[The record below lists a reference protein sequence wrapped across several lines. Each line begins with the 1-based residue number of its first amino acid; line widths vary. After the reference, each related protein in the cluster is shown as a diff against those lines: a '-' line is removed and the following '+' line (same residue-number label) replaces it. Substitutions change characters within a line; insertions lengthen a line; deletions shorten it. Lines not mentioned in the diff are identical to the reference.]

1 MIAGLASMRQV
12 RPFDVLRYA
21 ALIVI
26 ATALLLPVYW
36 LLMSS
41 LRPAD
46 QIFRHAGTF
55 SVETLVP
62 LQLTLENYRH
72 IFSGTFPR
80 ALFNSMFISVATVA
94 LGVFVNSLAG
104 FAFAV
109 FDFPFKRPLFAVVLL
124 SFMMPFE
131 AIVIPLYT
139 LMRGLGWTDTYAAL
153 ILPEV
158 AGGLVIFL
166 FRQFFAGVPK
176 EIYEAAVI
184 DGANWWQIY
193 WRMTMPLSGPTI
205 ATASLMLFI
214 HQWDAFFWPLVAAS
228 REELAVVQVAI
239 ARNMTLEQANW
250 GALFASASSAVLVA
264 MVPFLFLQRYYIRV
278 VATQADR

>member
-1 MIAGLASMRQV
+1 MSAGGPQAHALA
-12 RPFDVLRYA
+12 VLRYA
-21 ALIVI
+21 ALVLI

-46 QIFRHAGTF
+46 QIFRHSGAF
-55 SVETLVP
+55 SFETLVP
-62 LQLTLENYRH
+62 LQLTFENYRF

-80 ALFNSMFISVATVA
+80 ALFNSMFICVATVT

-109 FDFPFKRPLFAVVLL
+109 FEFPFKRALFAVVLL

-166 FRQFFAGVPK
+166 FRQFFAGIPK
-176 EIYEAAVI
+176 EIYEAAVL

-193 WRMTMPLSGPTI
+193 RRMTMPLCGPTI

>member
-1 MIAGLASMRQV
+1 MIAGIHRARWLA
-12 RPFDVLRYA
+12 FLRYA
-21 ALIVI
+21 ALVLI
-26 ATALLLPVYW
+26 ATVLLLPVYW

-55 SVETLVP
+55 SLQTLVP
-62 LQLTLENYRH
+62 TQLTFENFRF

-80 ALFNSMFISVATVA
+80 ALFNSMFIAVTTVI

-109 FDFPFKRPLFAVVLL
+109 FEFPFKRALFVVVLL

-131 AIVIPLYT
+131 SIVIPLYT

-153 ILPEV
+153 ILPEA

-166 FRQFFAGVPK
+166 FRQFFAGIPK
-176 EIYEAAVI
+176 EICEAARL
-184 DGANWWQIY
+184 DGATWWQIY
-193 WRMTMPLSGPTI
+193 RRMTMPLSGPTM

-228 REELAVVQVAI
+228 SEDLAVVQVAI

-250 GALFASASSAVLVA
+250 GALFASASAAVLVA
-264 MVPFLFLQRYYIRV
+264 MGPFLFLQRHYIRV
-278 VATQADR
+278 VATQAER

>member
-1 MIAGLASMRQV
+1 MIAGTRRV
-12 RPFDVLRYA
+12 RPLALLRYA
-21 ALIVI
+21 ALVLI
-26 ATALLLPVYW
+26 ATALVLPVYW
-36 LLMSS
+36 ILMSS

-55 SVETLVP
+55 SLETLVP
-62 LQLTLENYRH
+62 LQLTFDNFRF

-80 ALFNSMFISVATVA
+80 ALFNSMFICVATVT
-94 LGVFVNSLAG
+94 LGVCVNSLAG

-109 FDFPFKRPLFAVVLL
+109 FEFPFKRALFAVVLL
-124 SFMMPFE
+124 TFMMPFE
-131 AIVIPLYT
+131 SIVIPLYT

-166 FRQFFAGVPK
+166 FRQFFAAIPK
-176 EIYEAAVI
+176 EIYEAARL
-184 DGANWWQIY
+184 DGATWWQVY
-193 WRMTMPLSGPTI
+193 RRMTMPLSGPTI
-205 ATASLMLFI
+205 ATASLILFI

-239 ARNMTLEQANW
+239 ARNMTLEQSNW

>member
-1 MIAGLASMRQV
+1 MIAGTERARPLAI
-12 RPFDVLRYA
+12 LRYV
-21 ALIVI
+21 ALVLI
-26 ATALLLPVYW
+26 ATVLLL
-36 LLMSS
+36 SS

-55 SVETLVP
+55 GLETLVP
-62 LQLTLENYRH
+62 LQLTFENFRF

-80 ALFNSMFISVATVA
+80 ALFNSMFIGVATVT

-109 FDFPFKRPLFAVVLL
+109 FEFPFKRTLFTIVLL

-131 AIVIPLYT
+131 SIVIPLYT
-139 LMRGLGWTDTYAAL
+139 LMRGLGWTDTYSAL

-166 FRQFFAGVPK
+166 FRQFFAGIPK
-176 EIYEAAVI
+176 EIYEAARL
-184 DGANWWQIY
+184 DGATWWQVY
-193 WRMTMPLSGPTI
+193 RRMTMPLSGPTI

-228 REELAVVQVAI
+228 REDLAVVQVAI

-278 VATQADR
+278 VATQAER

>member
-1 MIAGLASMRQV
+1 MAAAARV
-12 RPFDVLRYA
+12 RALVILRYA
-21 ALIVI
+21 ALVLV
-26 ATALLLPVYW
+26 ATVLVLPVYW
-36 LLMSS
+36 ILMSS

-55 SVETLVP
+55 GLETLVP
-62 LQLTLENYRH
+62 LQLTFENFRF

-80 ALFNSMFISVATVA
+80 ALFNSMFIGVATVV

-109 FDFPFKRPLFAVVLL
+109 FDFPFKRALFAVVLL

-131 AIVIPLYT
+131 SIVIPLYT

-166 FRQFFAGVPK
+166 FRQFFAGIPK
-176 EIYEAAVI
+176 EIYEAALL

-278 VATQADR
+278 VATQAER

>member
-1 MIAGLASMRQV
+1 MMAGPAQTRLLGA
-12 RPFDVLRYA
+12 LRYI
-21 ALIVI
+21 ALVLV
-26 ATALLLPVYW
+26 ATVLVLPVYW
-36 LLMSS
+36 ILMSS

-46 QIFRHAGTF
+46 QIFRHASTF
-55 SVETLVP
+55 GIETLVP
-62 LQLTLENYRH
+62 FQLTLENFRF

-80 ALFNSMFISVATVA
+80 ALFNSMFVCVVTVT

-109 FDFPFKRPLFAVVLL
+109 FEFPFKRALFAMVLI

-131 AIVIPLYT
+131 SIVIPLYT
-139 LMRGLGWTDTYAAL
+139 LMRGLGWTDTYSAL

-166 FRQFFAGVPK
+166 FRQFFAGIPK
-176 EIYEAAVI
+176 EIYEAAVL
-184 DGANWWQIY
+184 DGANWWQLY
-193 WRMTMPLSGPTI
+193 WRMTLPLSGPTI

>member
-1 MIAGLASMRQV
+1 MTAGPSHARLLGA
-12 RPFDVLRYA
+12 LRYA
-21 ALIVI
+21 ALVLV
-26 ATALLLPVYW
+26 ATVLVLPVYW
-36 LLMSS
+36 ILMSS

-55 SVETLVP
+55 GIETLVP
-62 LQLTLENYRH
+62 LQLTLENFRF

-80 ALFNSMFISVATVA
+80 ALFNSMFVCVVTVT

-109 FDFPFKRPLFAVVLL
+109 FEFPFKRALFAMVLI

-131 AIVIPLYT
+131 SIVIPLYT

-166 FRQFFAGVPK
+166 FRQFFAGIPK
-176 EIYEAAVI
+176 EIYEAAVL

-193 WRMTMPLSGPTI
+193 WRMTLPLSGPTI